1 MKKLKI
7 LGIFGLGFVLGA
19 CLAGGLI
26 AVQYSK
32 MFRDQYYADILEV
45 VNTAYMIR
53 DGREEQLLKNSE
65 ANIRQCVL
73 SADSLWPDTEAR
85 LGAFW
90 YLQRYYQRFDIDV
103 PDDIKPILDR
113 LPPQPPRERAPAL
126 QEDSNSI

>member
-7 LGIFGLGFVLGA
+7 LGAIGLGFILGA

-32 MFRDQYYADILEV
+32 MFRDQYYSDILEV

-53 DGREEQLLKNSE
+53 DGREDQLLQNAE
-65 ANIRQCVL
+65 ASIRQCVK
-73 SADSLWPDTEAR
+73 SADSLWGDTESR

-90 YLQRYYQRFDIDV
+90 YLQRYYQRFDLDV

-113 LPPQPPRERAPAL
+113 LPPQPPRERKPAL
-126 QEDSNSI
+126 QEEPNSI